1 MTRSP
6 IEQMEVQG
14 SEQISRDKNA
24 NKKGEK
30 LVNVGKG
37 KCGACGGGR
46 HDLTRGATL
55 PQCGGDR
62 VKASYLSLQDY
73 CYYCHLVLS
82 VIILLI

>member
-1 MTRSP
+1 MWEEGSMRTW
-6 IEQMEVQG
+6 EV
-14 SEQISRDKNA
+14 DKFVGTKMH
-24 NKKGEK
+24 KKREK

-62 VKASYLSLQDY
+62 VKASYLSLQNY
-73 CYYCHLVLS
+73 CYYCYLVFL
-82 VIILLI
+82 VIIILI